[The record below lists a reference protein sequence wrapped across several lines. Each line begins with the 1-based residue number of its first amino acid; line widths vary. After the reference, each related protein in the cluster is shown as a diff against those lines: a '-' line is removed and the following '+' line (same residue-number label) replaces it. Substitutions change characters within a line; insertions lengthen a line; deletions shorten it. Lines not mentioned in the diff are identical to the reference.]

1 MLIGTKSRPEVE
13 IVDVV
18 AKNCHFRVFL
28 TSIKIIGLRFPI
40 WPSIRS
46 AIINIAYFRSSP
58 LEREFIQGVPWIFS
72 KGPLFTLDSWQYM
85 YVHYIPYTKSLKSGT
100 G

>member
-13 IVDVV
+13 IVHGV

-28 TSIKIIGLRFPI
+28 TSIKIIGFRFPI

-46 AIINIAYFRSSP
+46 VIINIAYFRSSL
-58 LEREFIQGVPWIFS
+58 LERENLS
-72 KGPLFTLDSWQYM
+72 KEFLGS
-85 YVHYIPYTKSLKSGT
+85 SLRVLC
-100 G
+100 